1 MECLEKPLVPTG
13 NQHLIRGP
21 PLMWREGGTKTG
33 SEEHHFTS
41 LSSLLSLPSFPA
53 PFVVLPGH
61 FFPPQTDQRK
71 KSGKNVF
78 GFFFF
83 C

>member
-1 MECLEKPLVPTG
+1 
-13 NQHLIRGP
+13 
-21 PLMWREGGTKTG
+21 MWREGGTKTS

-41 LSSLLSLPSFPA
+41 LSSFLSLPSFSV

-61 FFPPQTDQRK
+61 FSRQIK
-71 KSGKNVF
+71 EKSSKICSLLLILLPARG
-78 GFFFF
+78 